1 MITRIFSKDYPRLMQ
16 IWENAV
22 LGTHDF
28 LQPEDFVYYKKHLHS
43 YFEHVK
49 LYGLLDPEGQILGF
63 MGVHENQLE
72 MLFVDNVCR
81 RMGVGRP
88 LLEYAIE
95 KFGVE
100 KVSVNEQNTQA
111 VKFYSHLGFIVESR
125 QEMDDQGKPYPI
137 LHMTNQ
143 SKKHLKGPF

>member
-1 MITRIFSKDYPRLMQ
+1 MITRIYSKDYPRLMQ

-28 LQPEDFVYYKKHLHS
+28 LQPEDFAYYKKHLHA

-49 LYGLLDPEGQILGF
+49 LYGLFDPEGQILAF
-63 MGVHENQLE
+63 MGVCENQLE

-81 RMGVGRP
+81 RMGVGRS
-88 LLEYAIE
+88 LLEYAIQ
-95 KFGVE
+95 KLGIE
-100 KVSVNEQNTQA
+100 KVSVNEQNIQA

-125 QEMDDQGKPYPI
+125 QEIDDQGKPYPI
-137 LHMTNQ
+137 LHMTYQ
-143 SKKHLKGPF
+143 GKK

>member
-1 MITRIFSKDYPRLMQ
+1 MITRIYSKDYPRLMQ

-28 LQPEDFVYYKKHLHS
+28 LLPEDFAYYKKHLHS

-49 LYGLLDPEGQILGF
+49 LYGLFDPEGQILGF
-63 MGVHENQLE
+63 MGVCDNQLE

-81 RMGVGRP
+81 RMGVGRS
-88 LLEYAIE
+88 LLEYALQ
-95 KFGVE
+95 KLGVR

-111 VKFYSHLGFIVESR
+111 VKFYIHLGFVIESR
-125 QEMDDQGKPYPI
+125 QELDDQGKAYPI
-137 LHMTNQ
+137 LHLRYQ
-143 SKKHLKGPF
+143 GEK